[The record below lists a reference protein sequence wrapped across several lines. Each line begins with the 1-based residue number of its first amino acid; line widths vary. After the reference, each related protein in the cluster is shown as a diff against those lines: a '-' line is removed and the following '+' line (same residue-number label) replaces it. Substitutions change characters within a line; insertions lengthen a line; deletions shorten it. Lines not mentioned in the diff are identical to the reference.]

1 MVRPSFIQELYVDSH
16 DAIKRDTAT
25 MSHRTSLWQPPFGG
39 NCVNWLMGHLIVS
52 RCNFLMLLDVPS
64 VWSMEQC
71 RRFMPGSEPVTGES
85 GSVSFAMLL
94 ADFDRTQDRLLELLT
109 RTTAEDLSVIKG
121 KRSVAETLL
130 YYQAH
135 EANHAGQI
143 ELLSQFSGQ
152 ETGG

>member
-1 MVRPSFIQELYVDSH
+1 MVRPSFIAELYVDSH

-25 MSHRTSLWQPPFGG
+25 MSHGSSLWQPPFGG

-52 RCNFLMLLDVPS
+52 RCSFLILLDVPS

-71 RRFMPGSEPVTGES
+71 RRFAPGSEPVTGES
-85 GSVSFAMLL
+85 GLVSFALLL
-94 ADFDRTQDRLLELLT
+94 ADFDRTQDRLLEALAQA
-109 RTTAEDLSVIKG
+109 TADDLNVIKG
-121 KRSVAETLL
+121 KRTMAETFLL
-130 YYQAH
+130 YHAH
-135 EANHAGQI
+135 EANHASQI